1 MGLNFYFNGG
11 RFLLFEFFR
20 GEELYIEKFVLLNS
34 FYCI

>member
-20 GEELYIEKFVLLNS
+20 GEELYLVSKDL
-34 FYCI
+34 FYLIR